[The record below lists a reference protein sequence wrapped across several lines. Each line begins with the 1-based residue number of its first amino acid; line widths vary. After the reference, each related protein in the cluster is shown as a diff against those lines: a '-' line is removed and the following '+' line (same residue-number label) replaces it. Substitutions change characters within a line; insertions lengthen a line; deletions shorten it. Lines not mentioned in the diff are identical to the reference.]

1 LLSVLF
7 RAHKGVNIVS
17 DFLLNVSGD
26 SASCISGERIPFQ
39 ELYNVWPFSSLGK
52 LRVLELNKYL
62 NHHGAKAALKSSKI
76 DRR

>member
-26 SASCISGERIPFQ
+26 SASCISGERIPIQ
-39 ELYNVWPFSSLGK
+39 ELYNVWPFSFSLGK

-62 NHHGAKAALKSSKI
+62 NHHGAKAAFEKQQ
-76 DRR
+76 DR

>member
-26 SASCISGERIPFQ
+26 SVSCSSGERIPFQ
-39 ELYNVWPFSSLGK
+39 ALYNVWPFSSLGK

-62 NHHGAKAALKSSKI
+62 NHHGAKAAFEKQQ
-76 DRR
+76 DR